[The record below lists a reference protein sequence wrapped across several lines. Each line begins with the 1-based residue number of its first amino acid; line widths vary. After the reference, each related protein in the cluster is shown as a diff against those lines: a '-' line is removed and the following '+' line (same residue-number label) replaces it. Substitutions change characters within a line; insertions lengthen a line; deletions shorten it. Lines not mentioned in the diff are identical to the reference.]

1 VHPCKTNT
9 ARFST
14 VEVADQRA
22 PIGAKHEGKEM
33 RMRSVALLLI
43 TTALGASPGLTQN
56 IEQVKPVFE
65 HVLPNAQGQRMVA
78 VVVTYPPGAKSPAHH
93 HAPSAF
99 IYAYVLSGSI
109 RSQVDD
115 APPRV
120 YQVGEGFFEM
130 PGSHH
135 RISENAS
142 DREPARL
149 LAVFVVDSN
158 DKVLTTPDQTQE
170 SRQ

>member
-1 VHPCKTNT
+1 
-9 ARFST
+9 
-14 VEVADQRA
+14 
-22 PIGAKHEGKEM
+22 M
-33 RMRSVALLLI
+33 RMRSLALLLT
-43 TTALGASPGLTQN
+43 TTALGASPGLAQN
-56 IEQVKPVFE
+56 VEQVKPVFE
-65 HVLPNAQGQRMVA
+65 HGLPNVNGKRMVA

-93 HAPSAF
+93 HARSAF
-99 IYAYVLSGSI
+99 IYAYVLSGTI

-115 APPRV
+115 APPRI

-142 DREPARL
+142 DRAPASL

-158 DKVLTTPDQTQE
+158 DKALTTPDQTQE

>member
-1 VHPCKTNT
+1 
-9 ARFST
+9 
-14 VEVADQRA
+14 
-22 PIGAKHEGKEM
+22 M
-33 RMRSVALLLI
+33 RMHSLALLLT
-43 TTALGASPGLTQN
+43 TTALGASTGLAQN
-56 IEQVKPVFE
+56 VEQVKPVFE
-65 HVLPNAQGQRMVA
+65 HVLPNIKGKRMVA

-99 IYAYVLSGSI
+99 IYAYVLSGTI

-115 APPRV
+115 APPRT
-120 YQVGEGFFEM
+120 YQVGEGFYEM

-142 DREPARL
+142 DREPASL

-158 DKVLTTPDQTQE
+158 DAALTTPDQEQE
-170 SRQ
+170 SRR

>member
-1 VHPCKTNT
+1 
-9 ARFST
+9 
-14 VEVADQRA
+14 
-22 PIGAKHEGKEM
+22 M
-33 RMRSVALLLI
+33 RRHYLALLLT
-43 TTALGASPGLTQN
+43 TTAFLALPGLAQN
-56 IEQVKPVFE
+56 AEHVKPVFE
-65 HVLPNAQGQRMVA
+65 HALPNVEGKRMVA
-78 VVVTYPPGAKSPAHH
+78 VVVTYPPGARSPAHH

-99 IYAYVLSGSI
+99 IYAYVLSGTI

-115 APPRV
+115 SPPRT
-120 YQVGEGFFEM
+120 YRVGEGFYEL

-142 DREPARL
+142 DREPASL

-158 DKVLTTPDQTQE
+158 DKVLTTPDPTRE